1 MLYPGPRTAEVDRSP
16 TSRHRGG
23 DMADD
28 ACRGTDPLRSMPC
41 GRYGGYLP
49 GGVASCTLVAAA
61 MAQPFPVRVNTSV
74 NSPLP
79 GGRLPSGASA
89 ERSRTHAAW
98 HSATS
103 APMALASIPL
113 MTRRLPDRALAKTAL
128 CPASIPARPRMR
140 APKIVTNSASSVNSL
155 AKLCAGSSCTPGG
168 RPEPLPASR
177 AYAGAR
183 ADATRPPAL
192 PVVPACV
199 HAGSYPS

>member
-1 MLYPGPRTAEVDRSP
+1 
-16 TSRHRGG
+16 
-23 DMADD
+23 MADD
-28 ACRGTDPLRSMPC
+28 ACRGTDPLRSMPVV
-41 GRYGGYLP
+41 GTAVTSRAGWRP
-49 GGVASCTLVAAA
+49 ARWFAAA

-155 AKLCAGSSCTPGG
+155 AKLCASLS
-168 RPEPLPASR
+168 LK
-177 AYAGAR
+177 
-183 ADATRPPAL
+183 AL
-192 PVVPACV
+192 PSASTTDST
-199 HAGSYPS
+199 A